1 MKKKKDKH
9 EALDAQ
15 LAALFGDPSTAD
27 ASEVEGVCEEV
38 NGSADLVQLAYD
50 LAVRAAQ
57 QYRLAG
63 KPVPPHVEAAM
74 AQMKKSSTLEG
85 ASPTKLGEIVDSVM
99 KPFRGP
105 ADVYKR
111 QERCSC
117 GSPASGSLASLW
129 AGVRHEEKKGQARG
143 ARCPARRFV
152 R

>member
-27 ASEVEGVCEEV
+27 ASEVEGVCEEA

-105 ADVYKR
+105 ATKLAFNYHRLTDKSDKD
-111 QERCSC
+111 ERLLEQL
-117 GSPASGSLASLW
+117 G
-129 AGVRHEEKKGQARG
+129 EEVKQDWTEGEDSERD
-143 ARCPARRFV
+143 
-152 R
+152 

>member
-1 MKKKKDKH
+1 MTKAYKLENFDLVSR
-9 EALDAQ
+9 ERDRFMLAINLDDQ

-27 ASEVEGVCEEV
+27 ASEVEGVCEEA

-85 ASPTKLGEIVDSVM
+85 A
-99 KPFRGP
+99 
-105 ADVYKR
+105 
-111 QERCSC
+111 
-117 GSPASGSLASLW
+117 
-129 AGVRHEEKKGQARG
+129 
-143 ARCPARRFV
+143 
-152 R
+152 